1 MKTRRTYQ
9 ELVCL
14 QMAGQLLQLM
24 KVCTCTIYREYTVLN
39 YGLSKQGFS
48 PPLFSVC
55 DLNVVLCCC
64 YELSPYLKTKFHG
77 GCKYILTCI
86 AAGQLNALLKDFFH
100 KARL

>member
-1 MKTRRTYQ
+1 
-9 ELVCL
+9 
-14 QMAGQLLQLM
+14 MAFPN
-24 KVCTCTIYREYTVLN
+24 KV
-39 YGLSKQGFS
+39 S
-48 PPLFSVC
+48 PPPPLLCF

-77 GCKYILTCI
+77 GGKYILTCI